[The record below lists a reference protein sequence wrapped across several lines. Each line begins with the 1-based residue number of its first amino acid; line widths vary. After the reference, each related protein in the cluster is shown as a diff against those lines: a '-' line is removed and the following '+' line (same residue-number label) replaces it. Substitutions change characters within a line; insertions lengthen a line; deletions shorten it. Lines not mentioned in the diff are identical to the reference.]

1 MARPPTYQSDEEKP
15 VSVSLRVPK
24 ALYGRVQQHV
34 QRRRMTLTEAILD
47 GLTLWLDTPADPRD
61 VRVSQENTV
70 MQEWEAMVDARIEA
84 ALVRERTLA
93 PPLALP
99 TVAPELS
106 YDDNNTVIQEEA
118 GLRLTREASAALAP
132 AVSYDD
138 NNTVIQEKDVAVPP
152 QRTRPDHRGIS
163 AAHKDAIVAEYLRCG
178 RPPYEKFAKHLYDTE
193 LYRAIGNDGREAVVS
208 TSALYRWIQQA
219 RKAGML

>member
-15 VSVSLRVPK
+15 VSVSLRIPRE
-24 ALYGRVQQHV
+24 LYGRVQHHV

-99 TVAPELS
+99 MLTPEVS
-106 YDDNNTVIQEEA
+106 YDYNNTVIQK
-118 GLRLTREASAALAP
+118 
-132 AVSYDD
+132 
-138 NNTVIQEKDVAVPP
+138 KDVAGCAAAA
-152 QRTRPDHRGIS
+152 RPDHRGIS

-178 RPPYEKFAKHLYDTE
+178 
-193 LYRAIGNDGREAVVS
+193 
-208 TSALYRWIQQA
+208 
-219 RKAGML
+219 

>member
-15 VSVSLRVPK
+15 VSVSLRIPRE
-24 ALYGRVQQHV
+24 LYGRVQHHV

-61 VRVSQENTV
+61 MRVSQDNTV

-93 PPLALP
+93 PPLALA

-106 YDDNNTVIQEEA
+106 YN
-118 GLRLTREASAALAP
+118 
-132 AVSYDD
+132 D
-138 NNTVIQEKDVAVPP
+138 NNTVIQEKDVPVQP
-152 QRTRPDHRGIS
+152 QRTRPATRGIS
-163 AAHKDAIVAEYLRCG
+163 QAQHAAIVAEYIRCA
-178 RPPYEKFAKHLYDTE
+178 RPPYEKFAKHLFDTE

-208 TSALYRWIQQA
+208 TSALFRWIKQA
-219 RKAGML
+219 KKAGML